1 MIKKFLLGLCVLVF
15 VFGVFVSASA
25 RMFDLRTNKV
35 PKENNEVV
43 FDNLPNLEE
52 DGYSG
57 IYVGDTVKI
66 SGETLEG
73 KEVKIV
79 FPSGKNV
86 TLQVIDKVKNYFEK
100 TITFDEEGTYKIEPL
115 NKTFEVCY
123 RAKILPPV
131 TLLKD
136 IVGERTANDDYDK
149 TFINWNN
156 AIAVE
161 VGDLVRRSL
170 PIFSI
175 IVIDK
180 NGNPIPN
187 LAAKK
192 FRTNELGIAR
202 IPGGLNSSI
211 IYGDVKCVQYKKFM
225 FDKTGRFV
233 YDSDMKELKDG
244 FMDKNNGKLFI
255 DAKEFLD
262 VLSLP
267 SINSSDLTI
276 SDTYIMFGNGT
287 AYPAIVREKNGVKYV
302 NAESVLASIDTP
314 SLGILGT
321 AIEYHI
327 DKTIVYVA
335 PSAGGGQK

>member
-1 MIKKFLLGLCVLVF
+1 
-15 VFGVFVSASA
+15 
-25 RMFDLRTNKV
+25 
-35 PKENNEVV
+35 
-43 FDNLPNLEE
+43 
-52 DGYSG
+52 
-57 IYVGDTVKI
+57 
-66 SGETLEG
+66 
-73 KEVKIV
+73 
-79 FPSGKNV
+79 
-86 TLQVIDKVKNYFEK
+86 
-100 TITFDEEGTYKIEPL
+100 
-115 NKTFEVCY
+115 
-123 RAKILPPV
+123 
-131 TLLKD
+131 
-136 IVGERTANDDYDK
+136 
-149 TFINWNN
+149 
-156 AIAVE
+156 
-161 VGDLVRRSL
+161 
-170 PIFSI
+170 
-175 IVIDK
+175 
-180 NGNPIPN
+180 
-187 LAAKK
+187 
-192 FRTNELGIAR
+192 
-202 IPGGLNSSI
+202 
-211 IYGDVKCVQYKKFM
+211 IYGDVKCVQYKKFI

-302 NAESVLASIDTP
+302 NVESVLASIDTP